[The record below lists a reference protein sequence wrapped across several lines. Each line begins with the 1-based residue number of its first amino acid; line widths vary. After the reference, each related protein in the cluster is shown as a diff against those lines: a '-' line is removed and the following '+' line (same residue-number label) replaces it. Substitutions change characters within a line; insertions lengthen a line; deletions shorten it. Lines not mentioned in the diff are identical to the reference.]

1 MGLNPTPHG
10 IQASQILPE
19 EVIANLAAWAAQ
31 GDQSIWAIA
40 RTAQVLAVELPVKR
54 ALLDQAI
61 GLACNWRASRARDV
75 RSVACFYPVGMEDE
89 FLQLSFSHFR
99 TAMSAGSLDSARKW
113 IEWCLSSSDEYGG
126 RVAPVDVLAAKMQA
140 AGAKVAAPVWEKWLA
155 LVNRTLRK
163 LYLHPSTPP
172 NVSEAVGRV
181 LSVFEHEFPEAAE

>member
-1 MGLNPTPHG
+1 MGLNPNG

-31 GDQSIWAIA
+31 GDQSTWAIA

-89 FLQLSFSHFR
+89 FHQLSFSHFR
-99 TAMSAGSLDSARKW
+99 AAMSAGTLDGARKW
-113 IEWCLSSSDEYGG
+113 LDWCLTSADDFGG

-140 AGAKVAAPVWEKWLA
+140 AGAKVAAPAWKKWLT

>member
-10 IQASQILPE
+10 IQVSQVLPE
-19 EVIANLAAWAAQ
+19 DVISNLAAWAAQ
-31 GDQSIWAIA
+31 GDQSTWAIA

-61 GLACNWRASRARDV
+61 ALACNWRASRARDV

-89 FLQLSFSHFR
+89 FFQLSFSHFR
-99 TAMSAGSLDSARKW
+99 AAMSAGTLDGARKW

-126 RVAPVDVLAAKMQA
+126 RIAPVDVLAAKMQA
-140 AGAKVAAPVWEKWLA
+140 AGAKVAAPAWEKWLA
-155 LVNRTLRK
+155 LVNRTLHK
-163 LYLHPSTPP
+163 LYLYPSTPP

-181 LSVFEHEFPEAAE
+181 LSLWEHEFPEVA

>member
-1 MGLNPTPHG
+1 MNNSNA

-19 EVIANLAAWAAQ
+19 DVISNLAAWAAQ
-31 GDQSIWAIA
+31 GDQSTWAIA

-89 FLQLSFSHFR
+89 FYQLSFSHFR

-113 IEWCLSSSDEYGG
+113 IDWCLASADDFGG
-126 RVAPVDVLAAKMQA
+126 RVAPVDALAAKMQA

-155 LVNRTLRK
+155 LVNRTLHK

>member
-10 IQASQILPE
+10 IQVSQVLPE

-31 GDQSIWAIA
+31 GDQSTWAIA
-40 RTAQVLAVELPVKR
+40 RTAQVLAEELSVKR
-54 ALLDQAI
+54 EVLDQAI
-61 GLACNWRASRARDV
+61 ALACNWRASRARDV

-89 FLQLSFSHFR
+89 FYQLSFSHFR

-113 IEWCLSSSDEYGG
+113 IDWCLASADDFGG

>member
-31 GDQSIWAIA
+31 GDQSTWAIA

-89 FLQLSFSHFR
+89 FHQLSFSHFR
-99 TAMSAGSLDSARKW
+99 AAMSAGTLDGARKW